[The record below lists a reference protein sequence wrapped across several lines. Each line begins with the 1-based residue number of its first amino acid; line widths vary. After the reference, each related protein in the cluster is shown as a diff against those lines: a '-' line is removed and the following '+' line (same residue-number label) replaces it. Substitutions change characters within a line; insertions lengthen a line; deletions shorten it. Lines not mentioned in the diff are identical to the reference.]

1 MAGVAKKAPLAKNK
15 DEEIQKNYEAFK
27 KMLPELIKEHWNKHA
42 LMRGG
47 ALIAVYSTA
56 HDAAETG
63 RNFYDDELFSIQ
75 EITDVPADLGFHS
88 HVVCV
93 G

>member
-1 MAGVAKKAPLAKNK
+1 MTDVAKKAPLAKDK

-27 KMLPELIKEHWNKHA
+27 KMLPELMKEHRNKYA

-56 HDAAETG
+56 QDAAETG
-63 RNFYDDELFSIQ
+63 KNFYDDGLFSIQ
-75 EITDVPADLGFHS
+75 EITDVPVDLGFYS
-88 HVVCV
+88 HAVCI